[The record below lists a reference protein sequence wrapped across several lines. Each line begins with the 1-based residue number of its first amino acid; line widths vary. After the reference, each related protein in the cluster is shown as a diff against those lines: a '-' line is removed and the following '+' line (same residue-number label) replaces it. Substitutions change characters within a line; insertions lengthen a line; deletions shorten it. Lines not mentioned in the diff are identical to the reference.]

1 MRLKKIVRMI
11 LPGDLCIRIF
21 QRVVIIYAREQV
33 IFHVSPLLEQMV
45 LMQLRSAQNV
55 ARRVAKQ
62 VKCFKDVGDGFNVS
76 QKIQY
81 VTRVAVGMIC
91 S

>member
-1 MRLKKIVRMI
+1 M
-11 LPGDLCIRIF
+11 G
-21 QRVVIIYAREQV
+21 
-33 IFHVSPLLEQMV
+33 LEQMV